1 MAAPRLVLIDGYSL
15 LFRAYY
21 GSRPLTTA
29 DGRPTGALFTF
40 LNMLLNVLKEEKPT
54 SIIVA
59 LDAPGKT
66 VRHDDFEAYKGTRR
80 ETPDDLI
87 SQLDAS
93 RELLSRL
100 SIPAIE
106 LAGYEADDIIGTLS
120 RMAGERGWEAV
131 IYSGDQDAVQLV
143 DEKTVLV
150 MPPAGKTPARR
161 LDPAG
166 VRERYGFE
174 PRQMI
179 DYKALAGDS
188 SDNIPGV
195 PGIGEKSAK
204 ALIGQFGSIDALLER
219 MSEAPAK
226 FLKKLEPGRESMIL
240 SRKLATILRDA
251 PIEFV
256 DKAYRISSAQAAEA
270 QKCLLDYEFRSLAE
284 RFSKALQPYLDGGGE
299 LGPLFADAGEAVE
312 WKDAGRRTAL
322 GLEKFVGLEPYGL
335 FLGSDGAFVA
345 RGRMVASASREDG
358 LSLLA
363 RRPGQAVGH
372 DLKAAF
378 KAAGAEGAPRMDT
391 LLAAF
396 LLNSERG
403 GAALGDLVAAFLDG
417 PSASSPQECAA
428 ALVLLEPILSR
439 RLAEEE
445 QAEVLSRAE
454 LPLVPIL
461 ADMEKAGIAV
471 DRRMLEDFSKSLE
484 IQIESSTARVH
495 EMAGGPINI
504 GSPKQLG
511 ELLFERMALPG
522 GKKTKTGWATGAEI
536 LSELAAEHPIAAEIL
551 AWRELTKLKS
561 TYADALPRMIR
572 DDGRIHTTFNQ
583 TVAATGRLSS
593 NEPNL
598 QNIPIRTELGRQIRR
613 AFVAPDGY
621 ELLSLDYSQIEL
633 RVLAHMCE
641 DPALVQAFRTGQD
654 VHAATA
660 ALMFDE
666 DLGAVTKEQRR
677 LAKLLNYAVLYGV
690 TGYGLS
696 NQLGPGFSPADANAL
711 IKQYSERF
719 PTVKAFTDHLVME
732 ARASGFT
739 RTLIG
744 RRRVFPDI
752 NAPNWSRRQY
762 AERQAMNAPIQGTAA
777 DMIKLAMVD
786 VAREVPADQA
796 RLLLQVHDELVFEI
810 PAGERGAVE
819 PVRRLMEQALPL
831 QVPVEVDAKAGPNW
845 LEMEAV
851 PRTAP

>member
-1 MAAPRLVLIDGYSL
+1 
-15 LFRAYY
+15 
-21 GSRPLTTA
+21 
-29 DGRPTGALFTF
+29 
-40 LNMLLNVLKEEKPT
+40 
-54 SIIVA
+54 
-59 LDAPGKT
+59 
-66 VRHDDFEAYKGTRR
+66 
-80 ETPDDLI
+80 
-87 SQLDAS
+87 
-93 RELLSRL
+93 
-100 SIPAIE
+100 
-106 LAGYEADDIIGTLS
+106 
-120 RMAGERGWEAV
+120 
-131 IYSGDQDAVQLV
+131 
-143 DEKTVLV
+143 
-150 MPPAGKTPARR
+150 
-161 LDPAG
+161 
-166 VRERYGFE
+166 
-174 PRQMI
+174 
-179 DYKALAGDS
+179 
-188 SDNIPGV
+188 
-195 PGIGEKSAK
+195 
-204 ALIGQFGSIDALLER
+204 
-219 MSEAPAK
+219 
-226 FLKKLEPGRESMIL
+226 
-240 SRKLATILRDA
+240 
-251 PIEFV
+251 
-256 DKAYRISSAQAAEA
+256 
-270 QKCLLDYEFRSLAE
+270 
-284 RFSKALQPYLDGGGE
+284 
-299 LGPLFADAGEAVE
+299 
-312 WKDAGRRTAL
+312 
-322 GLEKFVGLEPYGL
+322 
-335 FLGSDGAFVA
+335 
-345 RGRMVASASREDG
+345 
-358 LSLLA
+358 
-363 RRPGQAVGH
+363 
-372 DLKAAF
+372 
-378 KAAGAEGAPRMDT
+378 
-391 LLAAF
+391 
-396 LLNSERG
+396 
-403 GAALGDLVAAFLDG
+403 
-417 PSASSPQECAA
+417 
-428 ALVLLEPILSR
+428 
-439 RLAEEE
+439 
-445 QAEVLSRAE
+445 
-454 LPLVPIL
+454 
-461 ADMEKAGIAV
+461 
-471 DRRMLEDFSKSLE
+471 
-484 IQIESSTARVH
+484 
-495 EMAGGPINI
+495 
-504 GSPKQLG
+504 
-511 ELLFERMALPG
+511 
-522 GKKTKTGWATGAEI
+522 
-536 LSELAAEHPIAAEIL
+536 
-551 AWRELTKLKS
+551 
-561 TYADALPRMIR
+561 
-572 DDGRIHTTFNQ
+572 
-583 TVAATGRLSS
+583 VAATGRLSS